1 MPLPL
6 LGWAAIAIGTA
17 AAAAMFG
24 SDDSSSSNSSSYD
37 REYEERQ
44 ARERERTRKKDNL
57 SNEIRTYKSQAKADC
72 SRRFNAEIDFFNNFE
87 VQVRKIDESKAK
99 KYENENLAL
108 VQALKELENFKRA

>member
-1 MPLPL
+1 MFWLPIVIGGGIVCAL
-6 LGWAAIAIGTA
+6 L
-17 AAAAMFG
+17 
-24 SDDSSSSNSSSYD
+24 SDDDDSSSSSSSYD